1 MANKSTQEFLPIK
14 EIRDGVIVLN
24 DGSLRMILMASSLNF
39 ALKSQEE
46 QEAILFQYQNF
57 LNSLDFSSQFFIQS
71 RKLNI
76 NPYINS
82 LKDIEKEQT
91 NELLQIQTREYIEF
105 IKNLV
110 ETINIVSK
118 NFFVVVPYFPP
129 ILETQKK
136 GIFSIV
142 AKLLKKA
149 VPEKTADQKDKF
161 NEHKEQLFQ
170 RTNVVTQELLRT
182 CVRTAPLGTE
192 ETLELF
198 YHLFNPGEEG
208 KQKGPALAASD

>member
-91 NELLQIQTREYIEF
+91 NELLQIQTRECIEF

-118 NFFVVVPYFPP
+118 NFFVVVPYSPP
-129 ILETQKK
+129 AIEIQKT
-136 GIFSIV
+136 GIFTAFSGIF
-142 AKLLKKA
+142 KKQT
-149 VPEKTADQKDKF
+149 PPD
-161 NEHKEQLFQ
+161 
-170 RTNVVTQELLRT
+170 
-182 CVRTAPLGTE
+182 E
-192 ETLELF
+192 ENQF
-198 YHLFNPGEEG
+198 
-208 KQKGPALAASD
+208 S